1 MDTEGGQGERSTQSG
16 QGLLRVVA
24 RVQDWI
30 VVALMVLMLG
40 VVALST
46 VELAVLIVL
55 EVIDREKG
63 NLLLDISELLGL
75 FSFFFLVLIGLEL
88 LETIKMYVEENVV
101 QIELV
106 LFVALIAVARKVIV
120 LDLKAYPPLT
130 IVGLGGIIL
139 ALGAAY
145 ALVRRR
151 PAPARVGSRDPSV

>member
-1 MDTEGGQGERSTQSG
+1 MDTEDGQGERNTKSG
-16 QGLLRVVA
+16 QGVLRAVA
-24 RVQDWI
+24 LVQRGI
-30 VVALMVLMLG
+30 VLALMVLMLS

-46 VELAVLIVL
+46 VELAALIVL
-55 EVIDREKG
+55 EIIDPETG

-75 FSFFFLVLIGLEL
+75 FSFFFLILIGLEL
-88 LETIKMYVEENVV
+88 LETIKMYVEANVV

-106 LFVALIAVARKVIV
+106 LLVALIAVARKVIV

-151 PAPARVGSRDPSV
+151 PAHARVASRDPSV